1 MTLGERITQLRKEK
15 GWSQED
21 LGSQVGVS
29 RQAVSRWES
38 DQAVPE
44 TEKIVELS
52 RLFGVSAGVLLGTE
66 ERTGAVIPE
75 TEPVPKPVRRKTW
88 TSLLGGILTAMVIFG
103 VTAHQN
109 AQIRDLQNSLNS
121 LQGMYR
127 NLSYRMDRM
136 NSDLADTI
144 EEILSSQYTVFAEY
158 SLAVDS
164 IDRDAGIFR
173 VRVNGVLRN
182 PAESVRFF
190 ARDSKDAIYAGS
202 IDTLDEQSGTVN
214 GTVDVPLER
223 GIRFYA
229 ANGTETMQM
238 TVRNA
243 DLYDFTRLSASL
255 ESYGIEAGNKGHVVV
270 SFYVG
275 IPYIMDEQ
283 EKLNGVNG
291 QLKVICGTETICE
304 GPLTERKMDTP
315 YPSPVPETVMSGEFD
330 RIEPV
335 DGLEEYLLYASITDD
350 RGRRYDGYLTKIQ
363 IRHTGNS
370 EMVIAVDVDPETGE
384 NR

>member
-1 MTLGERITQLRKEK
+1 MTLGERIIQLRKEK

-66 ERTGAVIPE
+66 ERTEAVI
-75 TEPVPKPVRRKTW
+75 TENAPVPQKKSARKKSW
-88 TSLLGGILTAMVIFG
+88 VGLLGGILTAAVIFG

-121 LQGMYR
+121 LQGMYG
-127 NLSYRMDRM
+127 NLSYQMDRM

-144 EEILSSQYTVFAEY
+144 EGLLVNQYTVFAEY

-164 IDRDAGIFR
+164 IDRDAGTFR

-182 PAESVRFF
+182 PADSVRFF
-190 ARDSKDAIYAGS
+190 ARDSKDAIYTGS
-202 IDTLDEQSGTVN
+202 IDILDEQSSTVS

-229 ANGTETMQM
+229 ANGTETMHI
-238 TVRNA
+238 TVRSV
-243 DLYDFTRLSASL
+243 DLYEFTLL
-255 ESYGIEAGNKGHVVV
+255 
-270 SFYVG
+270 
-275 IPYIMDEQ
+275 
-283 EKLNGVNG
+283 GVN
-291 QLKVICGTETICE
+291 
-304 GPLTERKMDTP
+304 
-315 YPSPVPETVMSGEFD
+315 
-330 RIEPV
+330 
-335 DGLEEYLLYASITDD
+335 LY
-350 RGRRYDGYLTKIQ
+350 G
-363 IRHTGNS
+363 
-370 EMVIAVDVDPETGE
+370 
-384 NR
+384 